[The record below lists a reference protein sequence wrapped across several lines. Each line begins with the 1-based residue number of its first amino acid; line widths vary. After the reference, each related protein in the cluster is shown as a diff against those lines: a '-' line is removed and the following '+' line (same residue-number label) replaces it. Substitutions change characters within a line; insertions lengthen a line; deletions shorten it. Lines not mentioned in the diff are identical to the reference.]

1 MQNEILLVAESVSGE
16 KGLSPEVIFE
26 AIESA
31 LATATK
37 RRYSE
42 PSNIEVN
49 IDKTTGEYKT
59 FRIWEVVE
67 EEEFEHSGLHLLLEE
82 AKENNPE
89 AEIGLRIEKKI
100 DNVEF
105 GRIAAQAAKQVI
117 VQKVREAE
125 RAKIVDQYRSVLGE
139 LVNGTVKK
147 VTREFLIVDLG
158 DGAEAVLPRTELIPG
173 EVYRIGDRLRA
184 VLQEEERENR
194 GSQLSLSRRCPEMV
208 GELFR
213 LEVPE
218 IAEQVI
224 EIKAVARDAGSR
236 TKIAVKTN
244 DNRIDPVGACVGMR
258 GSRVQAVSSELG
270 NERLDI
276 VIWDDD
282 PAELLINAIGPAEID
297 SIVLDEEKQVME
309 VGVSQESLAQAIG
322 RNGQNVRLCSLI
334 TGWRLNVVDKDASKD
349 EGESL
354 EKVSLETL
362 MNYLDVDKD
371 LANVLISEGYNS
383 LELISSSS
391 KENLS
396 VIEGFDEEIASLLI
410 DRAKEA
416 LLTLTM
422 EISSESQDKDT
433 DLMSVKSVDMTLA
446 LELNQKGI
454 KTRDDLAELSV
465 EELCDLIKM
474 DNEKAA
480 KLIMEAREHWFQEDE
495 D

>member
-1 MQNEILLVAESVSGE
+1 MQSEILLVAESVSEE
-16 KGLSPEVIFE
+16 KGLPKEVIFE

-37 RRYSE
+37 RRYTE
-42 PSNIEVN
+42 PSNIEVS
-49 IDKTTGEYKT
+49 IDKKTGEYET
-59 FRIWEVVE
+59 FRFWEVVE
-67 EEEFEHSGLHLLLEE
+67 EEDFEDAGLHVIVQE
-82 AKENNPE
+82 AKKKDP
-89 AEIGLRIEKKI
+89 GLELGSRINKKI
-100 DNVEF
+100 DNIEF

-158 DGAEAVLPRTELIPG
+158 DNAEAILPRNELIPG

-224 EIKAVARDAGSR
+224 EIKAIARDAGSR

-258 GSRVQAVSSELG
+258 GSRVQAVSAELG

-282 PAELLINAIGPAEID
+282 PAKLLINAMGPAEID
-297 SIVLDEEKQVME
+297 SIVLDEENLVMD
-309 VGVSQESLAQAIG
+309 VSVDKDSLAQAIG

-334 TGWRLNVVDKDASKD
+334 TGWKLNVLDKDVDKEEVDANSA
-349 EGESL
+349 SL
-354 EKVSLETL
+354 DNLI
-362 MNYLDVDKD
+362 NYLDIDKD
-371 LANVLISEGYNS
+371 LANALVNEGYSSLDLISTAQES
-383 LELISSSS
+383 A
-391 KENLS
+391 LS
-396 VIEGFDEEIASLLI
+396 EIEGFDEEIASLLI
-410 DRAKEA
+410 NRAKEA
-416 LLTLTM
+416 LITLAM
-422 EISSESQDKDT
+422 EITTEKGNVEN
-433 DLMSVKSVDMTLA
+433 LLSVEGVDMSLA
-446 LELNQKGI
+446 LLLIQKGI
-454 KTRDDLAELSV
+454 KTREDLAELSL
-465 EELCDLIKM
+465 EELLDLVEM
-474 DNEKAA
+474 EKEIAA
-480 KLIMEAREHWFQEDE
+480 KLIMQAREHWFTED
-495 D
+495 

>member
-16 KGLSPEVIFE
+16 KGLPQEVIFE

-42 PSNIEVN
+42 PSNIEVT
-49 IDKTTGEYKT
+49 IDKSSGEYET
-59 FRIWEVVE
+59 FRFWEVVD
-67 EEEFEHSGLHLLLEE
+67 EEEFEDSGLHILVDE
-82 AKENNPE
+82 AKKKDSKF
-89 AEIGLRIEKKI
+89 EIGSRIEEKVE
-100 DNVEF
+100 NVEF

-125 RAKIVDQYRSVLGE
+125 RAKIVDQYRSFLGE

-158 DGAEAVLPRTELIPG
+158 DGAEAILPRAELIPG

-194 GSQLSLSRRCPEMV
+194 GSQLSLSRKCPEMV

-224 EIKAVARDAGSR
+224 EIKAIARDAGSR
-236 TKIAVKTN
+236 AKIAVKTN

-258 GSRVQAVSSELG
+258 GSRVQAVSAELG

-297 SIVLDEEKQVME
+297 SIVLDEENQTME
-309 VGVSQESLAQAIG
+309 VAVDKDSLAQAIG
-322 RNGQNVRLCSLI
+322 RSGQNVRLCSLI
-334 TGWRLNVVDKDASKD
+334 TGWKLNVVDKDEAGQEEKGSSASLQVLID
-349 EGESL
+349 
-354 EKVSLETL
+354 
-362 MNYLDVDKD
+362 YLDVDED
-371 LANVLISEGYNS
+371 LANVLVNEGYPS
-383 LELISSSS
+383 LDQIASAKKSDLE
-391 KENLS
+391 K
-396 VIEGFDEEIASLLI
+396 IEGFDEEISELLI
-410 DRAKEA
+410 NRSKEA

-422 EISSESQDKDT
+422 EISSETED
-433 DLMSVKSVDMTLA
+433 DLMAVKSVDMTFA

-454 KTRDDLAELSV
+454 KTREDLAELSV
-465 EELCDLIKM
+465 EELTDLV
-474 DNEKAA
+474 DLDEKTAA
-480 KLIMEAREHWFQEDE
+480 DLIMEAREHWFKEDG
-495 D
+495 

>member
-16 KGLSPEVIFE
+16 KGLSKDIIFE

-37 RRYSE
+37 RRYPE
-42 PSNIEVN
+42 PSNILVN
-49 IDKTTGEYKT
+49 IDQSTGEYET
-59 FRIWEVVE
+59 FRFWEVVE
-67 EEEFEHSGLHLLLEE
+67 EEEFEDPGMHLLLEE
-82 AKENNPE
+82 AKDKDPSLEL
-89 AEIGLRIEKKI
+89 GSTIEEKI

-125 RAKIVDQYRSVLGE
+125 RAKIVDQYRSFLGE

-158 DGAEAVLPRTELIPG
+158 DGAEAILPRNELVPS

-184 VLQEEERENR
+184 VLREEERENR
-194 GSQLSLSRRCPEMV
+194 GSQLALSRRCPEMV

-224 EIKAVARDAGSR
+224 EIKAIARDAGSR
-236 TKIAVKTN
+236 TKLAVKTN

-258 GSRVQAVSSELG
+258 GSRVQAVSNELG

-282 PAELLINAIGPAEID
+282 PAQLLINAMGSAEID
-297 SIVLDEEKQVME
+297 SIVLDEVKQVME
-309 VGVSQESLAQAIG
+309 VVVEKESLAQAIG
-322 RNGQNVRLCSLI
+322 RSGQNVRLCSQL
-334 TGWRLNVVDKDASKD
+334 TGWKLNVVDKELADQQGQAGLASSEILIK
-349 EGESL
+349 
-354 EKVSLETL
+354 
-362 MNYLDVDKD
+362 YLDVDAD
-371 LANVLISEGYNS
+371 LAEVLTGEGYVS
-383 LELISSSS
+383 LDSISTAEESD
-391 KENLS
+391 LAA
-396 VIEGFDEEIASLLI
+396 IEGFDEEMAVLLI
-410 DRAKEA
+410 NRAKEA
-416 LLTLTM
+416 LLTLAM
-422 EISSESQDKDT
+422 EISTEDQNDQT
-433 DLMSVKSVDMTLA
+433 DLLLVEGVDMSLA

-454 KTRDDLAELSV
+454 KTRDDLAELST
-465 EELCDLIKM
+465 EELCELITM
-474 DNEKAA
+474 EAEPA
-480 KLIMEAREHWFQEDE
+480 GELIMKAREHWFTEDT
-495 D
+495 

>member
-1 MQNEILLVAESVSGE
+1 MQSEILLVAESVSEE
-16 KGLSPEVIFE
+16 KGLPKEVIFE

-37 RRYSE
+37 RRYTE
-42 PSNIEVN
+42 PSNIEVS
-49 IDKTTGEYKT
+49 IDKKTGEYET
-59 FRIWEVVE
+59 VRFWEVVE
-67 EEEFEHSGLHLLLEE
+67 EEDFEDSGLHVIVQE
-82 AKENNPE
+82 AKKKDP
-89 AEIGLRIEKKI
+89 GLELGSRINKKI
-100 DNVEF
+100 DNIEF

-125 RAKIVDQYRSVLGE
+125 RAKIVDQYRSLLGE

-158 DGAEAVLPRTELIPG
+158 DNAEAILPRNELIPG

-224 EIKAVARDAGSR
+224 EIKAIARDAGSR

-258 GSRVQAVSSELG
+258 GSRVQAVSAELG

-282 PAELLINAIGPAEID
+282 PAKLLINAMGPAEID
-297 SIVLDEEKQVME
+297 SIVLDEENLVMD
-309 VGVSQESLAQAIG
+309 VSVDKDSLAQAIG

-334 TGWRLNVVDKDASKD
+334 TGWKLNVLDKDVDKEEVDANSA
-349 EGESL
+349 SL
-354 EKVSLETL
+354 DNLI
-362 MNYLDVDKD
+362 NYLDIDKD
-371 LANVLISEGYNS
+371 LANALVNEGYSSLDLISTAQES
-383 LELISSSS
+383 A
-391 KENLS
+391 LS
-396 VIEGFDEEIASLLI
+396 EIEGFDEEIASLLI
-410 DRAKEA
+410 NRAKEA
-416 LLTLTM
+416 LITLAM
-422 EISSESQDKDT
+422 EITTEKGNVEN
-433 DLMSVKSVDMTLA
+433 LLSVEGVDMSLA
-446 LELNQKGI
+446 LLLIQKGI
-454 KTRDDLAELSV
+454 KTRDDLAELSL
-465 EELCDLIKM
+465 EELLDLVEM
-474 DNEKAA
+474 EKEIAA
-480 KLIMEAREHWFQEDE
+480 KLIMQAREHWFTED
-495 D
+495 

>member
-1 MQNEILLVAESVSGE
+1 MQSEILLVAESVSEE
-16 KGLSPEVIFE
+16 KGLPKEVIFE

-37 RRYSE
+37 RRYTE
-42 PSNIEVN
+42 PSNIEVS
-49 IDKTTGEYKT
+49 IDKKTGEYET
-59 FRIWEVVE
+59 FRFWEVVE
-67 EEEFEHSGLHLLLEE
+67 EEDFEDAGLHVIVQE
-82 AKENNPE
+82 AKKKDP
-89 AEIGLRIEKKI
+89 GLELGSRINKKI
-100 DNVEF
+100 DNIEF

-158 DGAEAVLPRTELIPG
+158 DNAEAILPRNELIPG

-224 EIKAVARDAGSR
+224 EIKAIARDAGSR

-258 GSRVQAVSSELG
+258 GSRVQAVSAELG

-276 VIWDDD
+276 VVWDDD
-282 PAELLINAIGPAEID
+282 PAKLLINAMGPAEID
-297 SIVLDEEKQVME
+297 SIVLDEENLVMD
-309 VGVSQESLAQAIG
+309 VSVDKDSLAQAIG

-334 TGWRLNVVDKDASKD
+334 TGWKLNVLDKDVDKEEVDANSA
-349 EGESL
+349 SL
-354 EKVSLETL
+354 DNLI
-362 MNYLDVDKD
+362 NYLDIDKD
-371 LANVLISEGYNS
+371 LANALVNEGYSSLDLISTAQES
-383 LELISSSS
+383 A
-391 KENLS
+391 LS
-396 VIEGFDEEIASLLI
+396 EIEGFDEEIASLLI
-410 DRAKEA
+410 NRAKEA
-416 LLTLTM
+416 LITLAM
-422 EISSESQDKDT
+422 EITTEKGNVEN
-433 DLMSVKSVDMTLA
+433 LLSVEGVDMSLA
-446 LELNQKGI
+446 LLLIQKGI
-454 KTRDDLAELSV
+454 KTRDDLAELSL
-465 EELCDLIKM
+465 EELLDLVEM
-474 DNEKAA
+474 EKEIAA
-480 KLIMEAREHWFQEDE
+480 KLIMQAREHWFTED
-495 D
+495 

>member
-16 KGLSPEVIFE
+16 KGLAQEVIFE

-49 IDKTTGEYKT
+49 IDKSSGEYET
-59 FRIWEVVE
+59 FRFWEVVD
-67 EEEFEHSGLHLLLEE
+67 EEEFEDPGLHILLEE
-82 AKENNPE
+82 AKKKDSKSEL
-89 AEIGLRIEKKI
+89 GSRIEEKVA
-100 DNVEF
+100 NVEF

-125 RAKIVDQYRSVLGE
+125 RAKIVDQYRSFLGE

-158 DGAEAVLPRTELIPG
+158 DGAEAILPRTELIPG

-184 VLQEEERENR
+184 VLQEEERESR
-194 GSQLSLSRRCPEMV
+194 GSQLSLSRKCPEMV

-224 EIKAVARDAGSR
+224 EIKAIARDAGSR
-236 TKIAVKTN
+236 AKIAVKTN

-258 GSRVQAVSSELG
+258 GSRVQAVSAELG

-297 SIVLDEEKQVME
+297 SIVLDEENQVME
-309 VGVSQESLAQAIG
+309 VAVNKDSLAQAIG
-322 RNGQNVRLCSLI
+322 RSGQNVRLCSLI
-334 TGWRLNVVDKDASKD
+334 TGWKLNVVDKDEAGQ
-349 EGESL
+349 E
-354 EKVSLETL
+354 EKTGSTALQVLID
-362 MNYLDVDKD
+362 YLDVDKD
-371 LANVLISEGYNS
+371 LASVLISEGYSS
-383 LELISSSS
+383 LDLIAAAEQSDLN
-391 KENLS
+391 K
-396 VIEGFDEEIASLLI
+396 IEGFDQEISELLI
-410 DRAKEA
+410 NRSKEA

-422 EISSESQDKDT
+422 EISSETEGDEN
-433 DLMSVKSVDMTLA
+433 DLMAVGSVDMTLA

-454 KTRDDLAELSV
+454 KTREDLAELSI
-465 EELCDLIKM
+465 EELTDIIEI
-474 DNEKAA
+474 NEKKAA
-480 KLIMEAREHWFQEDE
+480 DLIMEAREHWFKEDK
-495 D
+495 

>member
-16 KGLSPEVIFE
+16 KGLSQEVIFE

-37 RRYSE
+37 RRYPE
-42 PSNIEVN
+42 PSIIEVT
-49 IDKTTGEYKT
+49 IDKTTGEYET

-67 EEEFEHSGLHLLLEE
+67 EEEFEHSGQHLLLEE
-82 AKENNPE
+82 ALENYSE
-89 AEIGLRIEKKI
+89 AEIGFRIEKKVE
-100 DNVEF
+100 NVEF

-208 GELFR
+208 TELFR

-276 VIWDDD
+276 VIWNDD

-309 VGVSQESLAQAIG
+309 VAVNQESLAQAIG

-334 TGWRLNVVDKDASKD
+334 TGWKLNVVDKDASN
-349 EGESL
+349 EEEES
-354 EKVSLETL
+354 KGTVSLDTL
-362 MNYLDVDKD
+362 VKYLDVDKD
-371 LANVLISEGYNS
+371 LANVLIIEGYDS

-391 KENLS
+391 KEDLS
-396 VIEGFDEEIASLLI
+396 EIEGLDEEIASLLI

-416 LLTLTM
+416 LLTLTI
-422 EISSESQDKDT
+422 EIASESEDKDA
-433 DLMSVKSVDMTLA
+433 DLMSVESIDMSLA

-465 EELCDLIKM
+465 QELCELITM
-474 DNEKAA
+474 DDKKAA
-480 KLIMEAREHWFQEDE
+480 KLIMEAREHWFQEE
-495 D
+495 N

>member
-1 MQNEILLVAESVSGE
+1 M
-16 KGLSPEVIFE
+16 
-26 AIESA
+26 
-31 LATATK
+31 
-37 RRYSE
+37 
-42 PSNIEVN
+42 
-49 IDKTTGEYKT
+49 
-59 FRIWEVVE
+59 
-67 EEEFEHSGLHLLLEE
+67 LLEE

-89 AEIGLRIEKKI
+89 AEIGLRIEKKV

-309 VGVSQESLAQAIG
+309 VAVSQESLAQAIG

-349 EGESL
+349 EGESQ
-354 EKVSLETL
+354 ETVSLDTL

-465 EELCDLIKM
+465 EELCDLITM

-480 KLIMEAREHWFQEDE
+480 KLIMEAREHWFLEDE

>member
-1 MQNEILLVAESVSGE
+1 MQSEILLVAESVSEE
-16 KGLSPEVIFE
+16 KGLPKEVIFE

-37 RRYSE
+37 RRYTE
-42 PSNIEVN
+42 PSNIEVS
-49 IDKTTGEYKT
+49 IDKKTGEYET
-59 FRIWEVVE
+59 FRFWEVVE
-67 EEEFEHSGLHLLLEE
+67 EEDFEDSGLHVIVQE
-82 AKENNPE
+82 AKKKDP
-89 AEIGLRIEKKI
+89 GLELGSRINKKI
-100 DNVEF
+100 DNIEF

-158 DGAEAVLPRTELIPG
+158 DNAEAILPRNELIPG

-224 EIKAVARDAGSR
+224 EIKAIARDAGSR

-258 GSRVQAVSSELG
+258 GSRVQAVSAELG

-282 PAELLINAIGPAEID
+282 PAKLLINAMGPAEID
-297 SIVLDEEKQVME
+297 SIVLDEGNLVMD
-309 VGVSQESLAQAIG
+309 VSVDKDSLAQAIG

-334 TGWRLNVVDKDASKD
+334 TGWKLNVLDKDVDKEEVDANSA
-349 EGESL
+349 SL
-354 EKVSLETL
+354 DNLI
-362 MNYLDVDKD
+362 NYLDIDKD
-371 LANVLISEGYNS
+371 LANALVNEGYSSLDLISTAQES
-383 LELISSSS
+383 A
-391 KENLS
+391 LS
-396 VIEGFDEEIASLLI
+396 EIEGFDEEIASLLI
-410 DRAKEA
+410 NRAKEA
-416 LLTLTM
+416 LITLAM
-422 EISSESQDKDT
+422 EITTEKGNVEN
-433 DLMSVKSVDMTLA
+433 LLSVEGVDMSLA
-446 LELNQKGI
+446 LLLIQKGI
-454 KTRDDLAELSV
+454 KTREDLAELSL
-465 EELCDLIKM
+465 EELLDLVEM
-474 DNEKAA
+474 EKEIAA
-480 KLIMEAREHWFQEDE
+480 KLIMQAREHWFTED
-495 D
+495 

>member
-16 KGLSPEVIFE
+16 KGLAQEVIFE

-37 RRYSE
+37 KRYSE
-42 PSNIEVN
+42 PSNIEVI
-49 IDKTTGEYKT
+49 IDKSSGEYET
-59 FRIWEVVE
+59 FRFWEVVD
-67 EEEFEHSGLHLLLEE
+67 EEEFEDPGTHILLDE
-82 AKENNPE
+82 AKKKDPKFEL
-89 AEIGLRIEKKI
+89 GSRIEEKVE
-100 DNVEF
+100 NVEF

-125 RAKIVDQYRSVLGE
+125 RAKIVDQYRSFLGE

-158 DGAEAVLPRTELIPG
+158 DGAEAILPRTELIPG

-194 GSQLSLSRRCPEMV
+194 GSQLSLSRKCPEMV

-224 EIKAVARDAGSR
+224 EIKAIARDAGSR
-236 TKIAVKTN
+236 AKIAVKTN

-297 SIVLDEEKQVME
+297 SIVLDEENMIME
-309 VGVSQESLAQAIG
+309 VAVDKDSLAQAIG
-322 RNGQNVRLCSLI
+322 RSGQNVRLCSLI
-334 TGWRLNVVDKDASKD
+334 TGWKLNVVDKD
-349 EGESL
+349 EVGQE
-354 EKVSLETL
+354 ETSSSAAL
-362 MNYLDVDKD
+362 QVLIDYLDVDKD
-371 LANVLISEGYNS
+371 LASVLISEGYSS
-383 LELISSSS
+383 LDLISAA
-391 KENLS
+391 KESDLNK
-396 VIEGFDEEIASLLI
+396 IEGFDEEISELLI
-410 DRAKEA
+410 NRSKEA

-422 EISSESQDKDT
+422 EISSEAEGDED
-433 DLMSVKSVDMTLA
+433 DLMAVESVDMTLA

-454 KTRDDLAELSV
+454 KTREDLAELSI
-465 EELCDLIKM
+465 EELTDVIDM
-474 DNEKAA
+474 DEKTAA
-480 KLIMEAREHWFQEDE
+480 NLIMQAREHWFKEE
-495 D
+495 K

>member
-16 KGLSPEVIFE
+16 KGLAKEVIFE

-42 PSNIEVN
+42 PSNIEVTIN
-49 IDKTTGEYKT
+49 KSSGEYET
-59 FRIWEVVE
+59 FRFWEVVD
-67 EEEFEHSGLHLLLEE
+67 EEEFEDSGLHILLEE
-82 AKENNPE
+82 AKKKDPKF
-89 AEIGLRIEKKI
+89 EIGSRIEEKVE
-100 DNVEF
+100 NVEF

-125 RAKIVDQYRSVLGE
+125 RAKIVDQYRSFLGE

-158 DGAEAVLPRTELIPG
+158 DGAEAILPRTELIPG

-194 GSQLSLSRRCPEMV
+194 GSQLSLSRKCPEMV

-224 EIKAVARDAGSR
+224 EVKAIARDAGSR

-258 GSRVQAVSSELG
+258 GSRVQAVSAELG

-297 SIVLDEEKQVME
+297 SIVLDEENQTME
-309 VGVSQESLAQAIG
+309 VAVDKDSLAQAIG
-322 RNGQNVRLCSLI
+322 RSGQNVRLCSLI
-334 TGWRLNVVDKDASKD
+334 TGWKLNVVDKD
-349 EGESL
+349 
-354 EKVSLETL
+354 ETGQEDKSGSAAFQVL
-362 MNYLDVDKD
+362 IDCLDVDED
-371 LANVLISEGYNS
+371 LAKVLVSEGYSS
-383 LELISSSS
+383 LDLIAAAKDSDL
-391 KENLS
+391 NL
-396 VIEGFDEEIASLLI
+396 IEGFDEEVSALLI
-410 DRAKEA
+410 NRSKEA

-422 EISSESQDKDT
+422 EISSDAED
-433 DLMSVKSVDMTLA
+433 DLMSVKSVDMTFA

-454 KTRDDLAELSV
+454 KTREDLAELSV
-465 EELCDLIKM
+465 EELTDIVDLDEK
-474 DNEKAA
+474 KAA
-480 KLIMEAREHWFQEDE
+480 DLIMEAREHWFKEDE
-495 D
+495 

>member
-1 MQNEILLVAESVSGE
+1 MQSEILLVAESVSGE
-16 KGLSPEVIFE
+16 KGLPKEVIFE

-37 RRYSE
+37 RRYTE

-49 IDKTTGEYKT
+49 IDKKTGEYET
-59 FRIWEVVE
+59 FRFWEVVE
-67 EEEFEHSGLHLLLEE
+67 EEDFEDPGLHVIVQE
-82 AKENNPE
+82 AKKKDPSLEL
-89 AEIGLRIEKKI
+89 GSRIEEKI

-158 DGAEAVLPRTELIPG
+158 DNAEAILPRNELIPG

-224 EIKAVARDAGSR
+224 EIKAIARDAGSR

-244 DNRIDPVGACVGMR
+244 DTRIDPVGACVGMR

-270 NERLDI
+270 NE
-276 VIWDDD
+276 
-282 PAELLINAIGPAEID
+282 
-297 SIVLDEEKQVME
+297 VLCKKF
-309 VGVSQESLAQAIG
+309 
-322 RNGQNVRLCSLI
+322 
-334 TGWRLNVVDKDASKD
+334 KD
-349 EGESL
+349 
-354 EKVSLETL
+354 
-362 MNYLDVDKD
+362 
-371 LANVLISEGYNS
+371 
-383 LELISSSS
+383 
-391 KENLS
+391 
-396 VIEGFDEEIASLLI
+396 
-410 DRAKEA
+410 
-416 LLTLTM
+416 
-422 EISSESQDKDT
+422 
-433 DLMSVKSVDMTLA
+433 
-446 LELNQKGI
+446 
-454 KTRDDLAELSV
+454 
-465 EELCDLIKM
+465 
-474 DNEKAA
+474 
-480 KLIMEAREHWFQEDE
+480 
-495 D
+495 

>member
-16 KGLSPEVIFE
+16 KGLPQEVIFE

-42 PSNIEVN
+42 PSNIEVT
-49 IDKTTGEYKT
+49 IDKSSGEYET
-59 FRIWEVVE
+59 FRFWEVVD
-67 EEEFEHSGLHLLLEE
+67 EEEFEDSGLHILVDE
-82 AKENNPE
+82 AKKKDSKF
-89 AEIGLRIEKKI
+89 EIGSRIEEKVE
-100 DNVEF
+100 NVEF

-125 RAKIVDQYRSVLGE
+125 RAKIVDQYRSFLGE

-158 DGAEAVLPRTELIPG
+158 DGAEAILPRTELIPG

-194 GSQLSLSRRCPEMV
+194 GSQLSLSRKCPEMV

-224 EIKAVARDAGSR
+224 EIKAIARDAGSR
-236 TKIAVKTN
+236 AKIAVKTN

-258 GSRVQAVSSELG
+258 GSRVQAVSAELG

-297 SIVLDEEKQVME
+297 SIVLDEENQTME
-309 VGVSQESLAQAIG
+309 VAVDKDSLAQAIG
-322 RNGQNVRLCSLI
+322 RSGQNVRLCSLI
-334 TGWRLNVVDKDASKD
+334 TGWKLNVVDKDEAGQEEKGSSASLQVLID
-349 EGESL
+349 
-354 EKVSLETL
+354 
-362 MNYLDVDKD
+362 YLDVDED
-371 LANVLISEGYNS
+371 LANVLVNEGYSS
-383 LELISSSS
+383 LEQIASAKKSDLE
-391 KENLS
+391 K
-396 VIEGFDEEIASLLI
+396 IEGFDEEISELLI
-410 DRAKEA
+410 NRSKEA

-422 EISSESQDKDT
+422 EISSETED
-433 DLMSVKSVDMTLA
+433 DLMAVKSVDMTFA

-454 KTRDDLAELSV
+454 KTREDLAELSV
-465 EELCDLIKM
+465 EELTDLV
-474 DNEKAA
+474 DLDEKTAA
-480 KLIMEAREHWFQEDE
+480 DLIMEAREHWFKEDG
-495 D
+495 